1 MDVCHSD
8 ALMSEHGR
16 TVGILVFPLFLP
28 TTPNREQTDTPPTTS
43 QTKQKNPQKAQGAQ
57 ACKEA
62 QLIIT
67 SETPSQLYML
77 PIKHDAMTH
86 TQIHPPSFTQ
96 ELTPPKAAPPLHD

>member
-16 TVGILVFPLFLP
+16 AVGILVSPLLLP

-43 QTKQKNPQKAQGAQ
+43 QTKQKSPQKAQGAQ

-77 PIKHDAMTH
+77 PIKPDTMTH
-86 TQIHPPSFTQ
+86 TQIHPLSFTH
-96 ELTPPKAAPPLHD
+96 ELTPPEAAPPLRD